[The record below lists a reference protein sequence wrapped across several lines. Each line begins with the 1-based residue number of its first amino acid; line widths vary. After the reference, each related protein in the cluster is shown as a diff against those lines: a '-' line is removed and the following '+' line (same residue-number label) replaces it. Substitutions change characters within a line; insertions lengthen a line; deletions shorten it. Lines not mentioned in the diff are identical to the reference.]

1 MGNENQQ
8 TENYIVGYNLETVN
22 NVLNTLNTLKISGV
36 ENMEVIISVIR
47 TLQNPVVSF
56 PADNVEAPDT
66 TEVSETENI
75 PVEEV
80 VTE

>member
-1 MGNENQQ
+1 MENNEQNQQ
-8 TENYIVGYNLETVN
+8 TENYVVGYNLETVN
-22 NVLNTLNTLKISGV
+22 NVLTALNTLKISGV

-47 TLQNPVVSF
+47 SLQNPVVSF
-56 PADNVEAPDT
+56 PADNVESSDT
-66 TEVSETENI
+66 NEVSEAV